1 MAEMAVQ
8 AMSLRLAPMLLLLHS
23 SCFELRN
30 SAFARGWARMLTPWQ
45 RYGCECETSTQR
57 YTPDVLLL
65 SLLMVDVVQ
74 FKPPLA
80 LVYQARR
87 QTCDSLIGL
96 CQCTVY
102 RQISGLAVTIIQRQV
117 VVIG

>member
-1 MAEMAVQ
+1 
-8 AMSLRLAPMLLLLHS
+8 
-23 SCFELRN
+23 
-30 SAFARGWARMLTPWQ
+30 MLTPWQ
-45 RYGCECETSTQR
+45 RCGYECETSTQR
-57 YTPDVLLL
+57 HTPDVLLL

-102 RQISGLAVTIIQRQV
+102 RQISGLAVIIIQRQV